1 MDWVGYS
8 VPLSA
13 AKEYMDPDMV
23 SDPVSYPNNELLSHG
38 SSYSYLLPSVTRFV
52 EGLFLEVRIGTK

>member
-13 AKEYMDPDMV
+13 AKEYMDPEIV
-23 SDPVSYPNNELLSHG
+23 TDPVAYPSDEVISHG
-38 SSYSYLLPSVTRFV
+38 SSYSYLHPSVTRFV
-52 EGLFLEVRIGTK
+52 ETLFLEVRIGKQ

>member
-13 AKEYMDPDMV
+13 AKEYMDPEV
-23 SDPVSYPNNELLSHG
+23 VEDPVSYPDEEVLSHG

-52 EGLFLEVRIGTK
+52 ETLFLEVRIGKQ